1 MVHKSNVVIKAVLA
15 ATAGLMLLLASND
28 IRLAEPD
35 TWVSKAHAVR
45 GRPATPVSYA
55 GVARRT
61 TRRVVATDAA
71 TTNCVQQV
79 NAYGQVVTVCN

>member
-1 MVHKSNVVIKAVLA
+1 M
-15 ATAGLMLLLASND
+15 
-28 IRLAEPD
+28 
-35 TWVSKAHAVR
+35 R

-61 TRRVVATDAA
+61 TRHVVAADAA

-79 NAYGQVVTVCN
+79 NSYGQVVTVCN

>member
-1 MVHKSNVVIKAVLA
+1 MLQKSNAVIKAALA

-28 IRLAEPD
+28 IRLTEPD

-45 GRPATPVSYA
+45 GRPATPASYA

-61 TRRVVATDAA
+61 TRRAVATDAA

>member
-1 MVHKSNVVIKAVLA
+1 MDSQIERCHQGRTCRS
-15 ATAGLMLLLASND
+15 AGLMLLLASND

-35 TWVSKAHAVR
+35 TWVSKAYAVR

-61 TRRVVATDAA
+61 TAGRGRRRP
-71 TTNCVQQV
+71 QRR
-79 NAYGQVVTVCN
+79 